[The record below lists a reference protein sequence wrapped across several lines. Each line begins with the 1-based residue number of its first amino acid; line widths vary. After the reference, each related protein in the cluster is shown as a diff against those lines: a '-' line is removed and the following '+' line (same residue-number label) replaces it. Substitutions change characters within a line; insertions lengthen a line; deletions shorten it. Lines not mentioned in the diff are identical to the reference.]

1 MSKER
6 LLISVPK
13 RGIQIF
19 PPAETAHKMSQARRG
34 EVVTPF
40 SLEEKVRLREL
51 IHAKI
56 LERRYPTK
64 QCGRA
69 FMSDVDYEWG
79 NQLLK
84 LSQAFTT
91 VLVYAWKEISNKPIA
106 VILYG
111 SISRG
116 LVKRPD
122 HSDPS
127 NIDLAAIADF
137 TDCEKEEF
145 FDKIRPARET
155 IRGYILSKTPA
166 INPDSKG
173 GNVGIHLNTI
183 RSLEVSNYSSTINY
197 LQAAAVPLYDPDRI
211 WERLEGEAIRRAM
224 PKRWRIC
231 SIPHTDFKNGKN
243 TLKP

>member
-56 LERRYPTK
+56 LAHRYPTK
-64 QCGRA
+64 ECGKA
-69 FMSDVDYEWG
+69 FMAEVDYEWG
-79 NQLLK
+79 NQLLE
-84 LSQAFTT
+84 LSREFAAF
-91 VLVYAWKEISNKPIA
+91 LVRTWREISNKPVS

-116 LVKRPD
+116 LVKRPN
-122 HSDPS
+122 HPRS
-127 NIDLAAIADF
+127 
-137 TDCEKEEF
+137 EE
-145 FDKIRPARET
+145 R
-155 IRGYILSKTPA
+155 
-166 INPDSKG
+166 
-173 GNVGIHLNTI
+173 
-183 RSLEVSNYSSTINY
+183 
-197 LQAAAVPLYDPDRI
+197 
-211 WERLEGEAIRRAM
+211 
-224 PKRWRIC
+224 
-231 SIPHTDFKNGKN
+231 
-243 TLKP
+243 